1 MMVERNGQ
9 IMFEGSTTIDQM
21 KRRHE
26 ELVEFLYRECD
37 FSVGCYLM
45 TGTCV
50 VPGND
55 FTLQSKDKV
64 TITIEHIGTLVNI
77 VE

>member
-1 MMVERNGQ
+1 
-9 IMFEGSTTIDQM
+9 M
-21 KRRHE
+21 KRTHE

-37 FSVGCYLM
+37 FPVGCYLM

-64 TITIEHIGTLVNI
+64 TISIEHIGKLVNV